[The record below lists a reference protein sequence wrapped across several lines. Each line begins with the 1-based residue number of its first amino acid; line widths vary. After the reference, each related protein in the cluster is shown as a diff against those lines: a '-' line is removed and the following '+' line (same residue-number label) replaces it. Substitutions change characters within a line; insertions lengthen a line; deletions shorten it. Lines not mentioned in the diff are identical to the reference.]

1 MEETISQSTL
11 LLLATYE
18 RMAKIQMPLEVIR
31 QKISIDVQT
40 NETDTK
46 LDEIVNYLGL
56 IREGYTPP
64 KPDLSFLDSL
74 LDTKYQRLEERGFD
88 HHNVELMKG
97 YDRFRLKTE
106 ERKQNNEQSEV
117 KGVELAGYVSVYATS
132 GAATLDMTVC
142 GEGLQE
148 ISSKSYQR
156 ALEMKDESY
165 AMAAERISVIMK
177 ELGAVD
183 SLSLVGSKSLNR
195 GGSSDDNTPNLPF
208 HSPTLCFP
216 QPEITNVTQI
226 SVPDYA
232 SGLHQDGPTRTVTV
246 HEHISDHLWTFMNV
260 LSPIDCKKIISEL
273 EFTEIEEAMQQ
284 KLLQQALDFDQAIFR
299 TNIRRTY
306 LDVNVANLVWHCVR
320 NYVPAHLPDG
330 RSFVG
335 VRTKMFFYK
344 YCEGQFFAT
353 HLDGGH
359 RFSHTGETS
368 EFTFV
373 IYLND
378 DFSGG
383 ETRFCPLNQSTDQVT
398 NSSTDTS
405 TGTNTSTSTP
415 HSTSRVAARDVK
427 PSQGSMLIFSQR
439 DMKHCGVTITKGSK
453 YILQGMLMYGPLN
466 YNKLGKPLG
475 LPPMTFT
482 QFHTC

>member
-232 SGLHQDGPTRTVTV
+232 SGLHQGIFLQINSQPPAAVSAASAVSAAPSLSSPPPSTLSDGPTRTVTV

-284 KLLQQALDFDQAIFR
+284 KLLQQALDFDQGR
-299 TNIRRTY
+299 WQDPTN
-306 LDVNVANLVWHCVR
+306 
-320 NYVPAHLPDG
+320 
-330 RSFVG
+330 
-335 VRTKMFFYK
+335 
-344 YCEGQFFAT
+344 
-353 HLDGGH
+353 
-359 RFSHTGETS
+359 
-368 EFTFV
+368 
-373 IYLND
+373 
-378 DFSGG
+378 
-383 ETRFCPLNQSTDQVT
+383 
-398 NSSTDTS
+398 
-405 TGTNTSTSTP
+405 
-415 HSTSRVAARDVK
+415 
-427 PSQGSMLIFSQR
+427 
-439 DMKHCGVTITKGSK
+439 
-453 YILQGMLMYGPLN
+453 
-466 YNKLGKPLG
+466 
-475 LPPMTFT
+475 
-482 QFHTC
+482 